1 MRHCDLLLSGH
12 RAMAAES
19 NVTKVTS
26 RLSERMRVADAGDQ
40 AFTLVLGDRIAPEVV
55 DTVTALD
62 RQITAWHQAG
72 GLSGLIETVPT
83 FCSLTVIYDPLQTS
97 RQQLLAELEQLPPAD
112 TLRSSAASRLWR
124 LPVCY
129 EGDCGPDLEATAAS
143 LGISVE
149 MLIDQHRQSEYR
161 VYMLG
166 FLPGFPFMGDLPP
179 ALQLPR
185 RTEPRLRVAPG
196 SVAIAGALTAIYP
209 SESPGGWHLLGQCAV
224 PLFDPARPQPSL
236 LQPGDRVGFTAVNAP
251 EHKRLQQAAE
261 ARALDL
267 AAFSEAEVAS

>member
-1 MRHCDLLLSGH
+1 
-12 RAMAAES
+12 MAAES
-19 NVTKVTS
+19 NVRNVTS
-26 RLSERMRVADAGDQ
+26 GLSARMRVADAGDQ

-62 RQITAWHQAG
+62 RQVAASHQAG
-72 GLSGLIETVPT
+72 ELPGLIETVPS

-97 RQQLLAELEQLPPAD
+97 RQQLLAALEQLPPAD
-112 TLRSSAASRLWR
+112 TLRRSSASRLWR

-129 EGDCGPDLEATAAS
+129 EGDCGPDLEATAAA

-149 MLIDQHRQSEYR
+149 TLIDQHRQAEYR
-161 VYMLG
+161 VYTLG
-166 FLPGFPFMGDLPP
+166 FLPGFPFMGDLPS

-185 RTEPRLRVAPG
+185 RREPRLRVAPG

-224 PLFDPARPQPSL
+224 PLFDSARPQPSL
-236 LQPGDRVGFTAVNAP
+236 LQPGDRVCFTAVNAA
-251 EHKRLQQAAE
+251 EHRRLQQAAE

-267 AAFSEAEVAS
+267 ARFAEVEVAS

>member
-1 MRHCDLLLSGH
+1 
-12 RAMAAES
+12 MAAES
-19 NVTKVTS
+19 TITNVTS
-26 RLSERMRVADAGDQ
+26 RLCEWTRVADAGDQ
-40 AFTLVLGDRIAPEVV
+40 AFTLVLGDRIAPGVV

-72 GLSGLIETVPT
+72 ALPGLIEMVPT

-97 RQQLLAELEQLPPAD
+97 RQKLLAELEKLPPAD
-112 TLRSSAASRLWR
+112 MLPASSAFRLWR

-129 EGDCGPDLEATAAS
+129 EGDCGPDLEATAAT

-149 MLIDQHRQSEYR
+149 TLIDQHRQSEYR

-185 RTEPRLRVAPG
+185 RSEPRLRVAPG

-236 LQPGDRVGFTAVNAP
+236 LQPGDRVCFTAVNTA
-251 EHKRLQQAAE
+251 EHRRLQQVAE
-261 ARALDL
+261 ARELDL
-267 AAFSEAEVAS
+267 AAFAEVEVAL

>member
-1 MRHCDLLLSGH
+1 
-12 RAMAAES
+12 MAAES

-26 RLSERMRVADAGDQ
+26 RLRERMRVADAGDQ

-62 RQITAWHQAG
+62 RQISALHQAG

-129 EGDCGPDLEATAAS
+129 EGDCGPDLEATAAT

-149 MLIDQHRQSEYR
+149 TLIDQHRQSEYR

-185 RTEPRLRVAPG
+185 RTEPRLRVPPG

-236 LQPGDRVGFTAVNAP
+236 LQPGDRVGFTAVNAA

>member
-1 MRHCDLLLSGH
+1 
-12 RAMAAES
+12 MAAES
-19 NVTKVTS
+19 TITNVTS
-26 RLSERMRVADAGDQ
+26 RLCEWTRVADAGDQ
-40 AFTLVLGDRIAPEVV
+40 AFTLVLGDRIAPGVV

-72 GLSGLIETVPT
+72 ALPGLIEMVPT

-97 RQQLLAELEQLPPAD
+97 RQKLLAELEKLPPAD
-112 TLRSSAASRLWR
+112 MLPASSAFRLWR
-124 LPVCY
+124 VPVCY
-129 EGDCGPDLEATAAS
+129 EGDCGPDLEATAAT
-143 LGISVE
+143 LGIRVE
-149 MLIDQHRQSEYR
+149 TLIDQHRQSEYR

-185 RTEPRLRVAPG
+185 RSEPRLRVAPG

-236 LQPGDRVGFTAVNAP
+236 LQAGDRVCFTAVNTA
-251 EHKRLQQAAE
+251 EHRRLQQVAE

-267 AAFSEAEVAS
+267 AAFAEVEVAL

>member
-1 MRHCDLLLSGH
+1 
-12 RAMAAES
+12 MAAES
-19 NVTKVTS
+19 DVSFDV
-26 RLSERMRVADAGDQ
+26 SERMRVVDAGDQ
-40 AFTLVLGDRIAPEVV
+40 AFTLVLGERIAPEVV
-55 DTVTALD
+55 ATVTALD
-62 RQITAWHQAG
+62 RQIAALQQTG
-72 GLSGLIETVPT
+72 SLPGLIETVPT

-97 RQQLLAELEQLPPAD
+97 RRQLLAELAQLPPAD
-112 TLRSSAASRLWR
+112 ARVSSPSSRRWR

-129 EGDCGPDLEATAAS
+129 EGDCGPDLEGTAAA
-143 LGISVE
+143 LGMSAE
-149 MLIDQHRQSEYR
+149 ALIVQHQQTEYR

-185 RTEPRLRVAPG
+185 RSEPRLRVPPG

-224 PLFDPARPQPSL
+224 PLFDPAWPQPSL
-236 LQPGDRVGFTAVNAP
+236 LQAGDRVSFSTVNTA
-251 EHKRLQQAAE
+251 EHTRLLHAAK

-267 AAFSEAEVAS
+267 AAFSDAEVAS

>member
-1 MRHCDLLLSGH
+1 
-12 RAMAAES
+12 MASES
-19 NVTKVTS
+19 NVAS
-26 RLSERMRVADAGDQ
+26 GAGEPMRVVDAGDQ

-62 RQITAWHQAG
+62 RQIATSHKAG
-72 GLSGLIETVPT
+72 ALPGLIETVPT

-97 RQQLLAELEQLPPAD
+97 RRQLLADIAQLPPAD
-112 TLRSSAASRLWR
+112 THVASSTSRQWR

-129 EGDCGPDLEATAAS
+129 EGDCGPDLEATAAA
-143 LGISVE
+143 LGMSVE
-149 MLIDQHRQSEYR
+149 ALIAQHQQTEYR

-166 FLPGFPFMGDLPP
+166 FLPGFPFMGDVPP

-236 LQPGDRVGFTAVNAP
+236 LQPGDRVRFTAVNAA
-251 EHKRLQQAAE
+251 EHTCLQQAAKT
-261 ARALDL
+261 RALDL
-267 AAFSEAEVAS
+267 AAFSDAAVAS